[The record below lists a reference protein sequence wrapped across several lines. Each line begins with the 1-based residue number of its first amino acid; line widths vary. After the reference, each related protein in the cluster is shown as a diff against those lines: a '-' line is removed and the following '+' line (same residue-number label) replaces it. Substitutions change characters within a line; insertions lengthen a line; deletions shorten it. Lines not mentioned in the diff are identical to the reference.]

1 MFKRTMV
8 SIVLLFAGATG
19 AQAAPLGLTLLDTPD
34 IFSSFIDVVYL
45 AGSDSFSANGFAL
58 QFDDGSS
65 NAIAGGLFTL
75 DATIDEFG
83 NLSAGTFTISGT
95 IAGLGFNSGT
105 LLTGNLTA
113 FGFINGGGDP
123 LEFLFDVTGGD
134 AAALYGGAGGIIL
147 SQVGFDGDWSSD
159 FDNRFNGIPGTG
171 QGLADA
177 AAVPLPAAVWLMLS
191 GLMGLLATARRSR

>member
-1 MFKRTMV
+1 MFKRTIV
-8 SIVLLFAGATG
+8 SIALFLAGATG
-19 AQAAPLGLTLLDTPD
+19 AQAAPLGLTLFDTPD
-34 IFSSFIDVVYL
+34 IVSSFIDVVYD
-45 AGSDSFSANGFAL
+45 AGTDSLSANGFAL
-58 QFDDGSS
+58 QLDDGSP

-83 NLSAGTFTISGT
+83 NLSGGTVTISGT
-95 IAGLGFNSGT
+95 IAGLGYNSGT

-113 FGFINGGGDP
+113 FGFLPGGGDP

-134 AAALYGGAGGIIL
+134 AAVLYGAAGGIIL
-147 SQVGFDGDWSSD
+147 SQAGFGGDWSSN
-159 FDNRFNGIPGTG
+159 FDNLISGIPGTG
-171 QGLADA
+171 QGLADT